1 MEPPCSPEGTGMLQH
16 CPGGCHVAALPC
28 CTGQLRRNTWQL
40 STAFA
45 VLLLMLLMGCQM
57 SEAALVV
64 AVLHCLWWQ
73 QEALAV
79 SAAGR
84 TMLSWQV

>member
-1 MEPPCSPEGTGMLQH
+1 MPHHLEAEHYL
-16 CPGGCHVAALPC
+16 
-28 CTGQLRRNTWQL
+28 
-40 STAFA
+40 A
-45 VLLLMLLMGCQM
+45 VLLLMLMMGCQT
-57 SEAALVV
+57 SEAASVV

-73 QEALAV
+73 QEVLAL